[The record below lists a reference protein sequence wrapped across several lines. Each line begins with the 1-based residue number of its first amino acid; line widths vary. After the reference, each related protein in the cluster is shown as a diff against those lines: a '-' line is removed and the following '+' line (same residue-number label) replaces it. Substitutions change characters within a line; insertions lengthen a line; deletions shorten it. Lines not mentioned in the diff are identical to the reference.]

1 MKIFSM
7 IYRTKIRGSQH
18 FFFYLWC
25 YIFISKKKKK
35 APASSVLIEISS
47 KISHGWKI
55 IIRLQNRHTDLT
67 NGCWNNQPRMGI
79 LCKKTESVG
88 QKPLQKKKKK
98 KINFN
103 LLFEWTTEG
112 DRKKKDSIYL
122 KSTMKPY
129 VSRIIPKIGHPI
141 TTKKKPTPKEIVPC
155 TV

>member
-1 MKIFSM
+1 MLY
-7 IYRTKIRGSQH
+7 IYIQ
-18 FFFYLWC
+18 
-25 YIFISKKKKK
+25 KKKIK
-35 APASSVLIEISS
+35 APGSSVLIEISS

-88 QKPLQKKKKK
+88 QKPLRK
-98 KINFN
+98 KIKIKNQLQSIVWMN
-103 LLFEWTTEG
+103 YRG
-112 DRKKKDSIYL
+112 GPKKKDSIYL

-155 TV
+155 TVKGAQVV